1 MHFMAKRVSVVEMNE
16 RCFTVYIYIRICI
29 TGLEAGPIT
38 EIAIPGHDPGATT
51 KDLASKLIQLIV
63 KY

>member
-1 MHFMAKRVSVVEMNE
+1 MKDVLQF
-16 RCFTVYIYIRICI
+16 IYIRICI